1 MLEVTFAQLQIWVA
15 GFFWPF
21 VRLTSFMLTSPILG
35 HSAIPNPLKLAIGGV
50 LAIVIGPI
58 LPPMPDVPIYSWA
71 GFGIIVEQILIGA
84 SIGLIMQ
91 VTFAVVQAAG
101 EFIGLQMGLAFATF
115 FSPDSGAN
123 TMILSR
129 ILHVFAM
136 MMFLALNGHLMM
148 LELLAFSFQEL
159 PIGVV
164 GLNFGAF
171 EMLARFGSVV
181 FLSGI
186 LLALPVFGA
195 LLIINLTLGILNRS
209 APQLTVFSI
218 GFPMSLTMGLFLLM
232 TLTTNL
238 GSYLQRLFANSLGFV
253 SEFIQALAPLPQ

>member
-1 MLEVTFAQLQIWVA
+1 MVEVTFLQLQAWIA
-15 GFFWPF
+15 AFFWPF
-21 VRLTSFMLTSPILG
+21 VRLTSFMLTAPILG
-35 HSAIPNPLKLAIGGV
+35 HSAIPNPLKLALGAT
-50 LAIVIGPI
+50 LAIVITPI

-71 GFGIIVEQILIGA
+71 GFGIIVEQILIGV

-136 MMFLALNGHLMM
+136 LMFLALNGHLIV
-148 LELLAFSFQEL
+148 LEILAFSFQQL
-159 PIGVV
+159 PIGTL
-164 GLNFGAF
+164 GLNLGAF
-171 EMLARFGSVV
+171 DMLARFGSVV

-195 LLIINLTLGILNRS
+195 LLIINITLGILNRS

-218 GFPMSLTMGLFLLM
+218 GFPMSLTMGLFLIM

-238 GSYLQRLFANSLGFV
+238 GSYLQRLFANSI
-253 SEFIQALAPLPQ
+253 EFISHFLDALAPL